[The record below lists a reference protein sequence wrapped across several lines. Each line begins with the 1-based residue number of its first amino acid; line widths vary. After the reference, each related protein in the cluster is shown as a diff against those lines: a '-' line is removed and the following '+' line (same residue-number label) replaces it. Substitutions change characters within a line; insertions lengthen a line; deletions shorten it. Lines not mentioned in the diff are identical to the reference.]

1 MCPFMTLPVHVHTV
15 IPINRLDL
23 PVNVSLLYM
32 YTNTPVHQYTCSVY
46 FYILGITCTVTF
58 PLICW
63 GMYIQILMLLLC
75 LTTKTYP
82 SPQLLVYLP
91 LNLPDHDPAC
101 SFSYFKYSIWLTS
114 RIYPPTPLLLYLS
127 TDISVHE
134 YTCSVFLPFRHNIHS

>member
-1 MCPFMTLPVHVHTV
+1 MYPFITLPVHVHTV
-15 IPINRLDL
+15 IQINRLDL

-101 SFSYFKYSIWLTS
+101 SFSYFKYSIWLTAG
-114 RIYPPTPLLLYLS
+114 IYPSTFLLLYMS
-127 TDISVHE
+127 TGVPVITIPVQFI
-134 YTCSVFLPFRHNIHS
+134 CSFSA